1 MIITGYPKNGR
12 AAEGE
17 NRGHPRPT
25 PWLQRW
31 WHGGLFS
38 LYPQHEPSRWCG
50 LRGEGVSYFEPGSG
64 KFWKKKQLDHR
75 KKKLQLQL
83 LSVIF
88 LYIYIVFYYD
98 LIIMI
103 EYNILY
109 LVGESRA
116 PYPLPTNSNILK
128 IFWGTKIKKK
138 ENINISFKTI
148 TFTIC

>member
-64 KFWKKKQLDHR
+64 KFWKKNNSIIE
-75 KKKLQLQL
+75 KKNYR
-83 LSVIF
+83 SFF

-116 PYPLPTNSNILK
+116 PYPLPTNSNIL
-128 IFWGTKIKKK
+128 
-138 ENINISFKTI
+138 NILRN
-148 TFTIC
+148 

>member
-25 PWLQRW
+25 PWLQKW

-50 LRGEGVSYFEPGSG
+50 LRGEGVSYFGPGSG
-64 KFWKKKQLDHR
+64 KFWKHKINKLDQIFWNKKNVQLFFIISHF
-75 KKKLQLQL
+75 
-83 LSVIF
+83 SYMYMV
-88 LYIYIVFYYD
+88 VYYD

-103 EYNILY
+103 EYNILH
-109 LVGESRA
+109 LVGGFQGSL
-116 PYPLPTNSNILK
+116 PLAYKLRRTTCKYADELK
-128 IFWGTKIKKK
+128 VEKRKYSYMYFL
-138 ENINISFKTI
+138 
-148 TFTIC
+148 

>member
-1 MIITGYPKNGR
+1 MAGQQREKIEGTRGRLLGYKD
-12 AAEGE
+12 
-17 NRGHPRPT
+17 
-25 PWLQRW
+25 
-31 WHGGLFS
+31 GGMGDYS
-38 LYPQHEPSRWCG
+38 LYIHSTNLLDGAAC
-50 LRGEGVSYFEPGSG
+50 EGRVCHILSLVLENSG
-64 KFWKKKQLDHR
+64 KKQLDHR

-116 PYPLPTNSNILK
+116 PYPLPTNSNIL
-128 IFWGTKIKKK
+128 
-138 ENINISFKTI
+138 NILRN
-148 TFTIC
+148 

>member
-64 KFWKKKQLDHR
+64 KFWKKNNSIIE
-75 KKKLQLQL
+75 KKITITIIIGHFFVHIYSVL
-83 LSVIF
+83 LRF
-88 LYIYIVFYYD
+88 DYYD
-98 LIIMI
+98 
-103 EYNILY
+103 
-109 LVGESRA
+109 
-116 PYPLPTNSNILK
+116 
-128 IFWGTKIKKK
+128 
-138 ENINISFKTI
+138 
-148 TFTIC
+148 